1 MQIQSTKK
9 ERNLVAKKNLELFL
23 CRNFCANNV
32 FAQDLQNANLHLF
45 ESALVQ
51 IDFCVKQTLA
61 NRNDISSKI
70 DHNKSIFIMGL
81 SL

>member
-1 MQIQSTKK
+1 LQIQSTKK

-51 IDFCVKQTLA
+51 IDFCVKQTLIELTLVQKV
-61 NRNDISSKI
+61 ISI
-70 DHNKSIFIMGL
+70 NKL
-81 SL
+81 